1 MERITR
7 DNSAVCLIDHQVGLL
22 TGVRDIAISELKH
35 NVVGLAKAARILGMP
50 TIATT
55 TAKDVFWGPTF
66 PELLA
71 VLDTNKYP
79 INDRMT
85 MNAWD
90 DPNFVKAVEATGRK
104 HLIFAGVTLQV
115 CAALPAYSALAA
127 GYKTYV
133 AVDASGVFNA
143 PNRQLGTA
151 RIQQAGVIPVDYYSI
166 ICEIM
171 ATNADP
177 LANDVYAALDLD
189 YAILLGQITD
199 GITSRQKSNLSRSAS
214 R

>member
-1 MERITR
+1 L
-7 DNSAVCLIDHQVGLL
+7 S
-22 TGVRDIAISELKH
+22 GVRDITINELKH
-35 NVVGLAKAARILGMP
+35 NVVGLAKAARILGIP
-50 TIATT
+50 TLAST
-55 TAKDVFWGPTF
+55 TARDVFWGPTF

-71 VLDTNKYP
+71 VLDRNTYP
-79 INDRMT
+79 IIDRMT

-90 DPNFVKAVEATGRK
+90 DPHFVKAVEATGRK
-104 HLIFAGVTLQV
+104 HLIFAGVTLQI

-133 AVDASGVFNA
+133 AVDASGVFSA
-143 PNRQLGTA
+143 TQREVGTA
-151 RIQQAGVIPVDYYSI
+151 RIQQAGVIPVDYFSI

-189 YAILLGQITD
+189 STTLMGQITD
-199 GITSRQKSNLSRSAS
+199 AITSRQKRNLSRSAS

>member
-1 MERITR
+1 M
-7 DNSAVCLIDHQVGLL
+7 
-22 TGVRDIAISELKH
+22 
-35 NVVGLAKAARILGMP
+35 
-50 TIATT
+50 
-55 TAKDVFWGPTF
+55 
-66 PELLA
+66 
-71 VLDTNKYP
+71 
-79 INDRMT
+79 
-85 MNAWD
+85 
-90 DPNFVKAVEATGRK
+90 
-104 HLIFAGVTLQV
+104 
-115 CAALPAYSALAA
+115 AA

-133 AVDASGVFNA
+133 AVDASGVFSA